1 MHTAGE
7 ETVNQEAV
15 QDTFHSG
22 NVYAQAQPGIQ
33 PCIVR
38 KGKCLILNRFFERNL
53 KRQLEE
59 YIYGK
64 FVEKKWIKFGVPL
77 TGLSKKG
84 EKYDKFRE

>member
-22 NVYAQAQPGIQ
+22 NVYAQAQPRIQ

-38 KGKCLILNRFFERNL
+38 KGKCLVLNRFFERNL
-53 KRQLEE
+53 KRKLEE
-59 YIYGK
+59 YILKIRGK
-64 FVEKKWIKFGVPL
+64 EV
-77 TGLSKKG
+77 
-84 EKYDKFRE
+84 DKVWCAFDRVKQEGGKV